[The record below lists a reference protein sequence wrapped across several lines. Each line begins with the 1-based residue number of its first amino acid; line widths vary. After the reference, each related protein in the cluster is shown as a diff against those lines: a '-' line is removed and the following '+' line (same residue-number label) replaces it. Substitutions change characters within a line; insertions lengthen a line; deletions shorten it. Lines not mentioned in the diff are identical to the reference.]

1 MLLVRVQLRRNY
13 RQNQQRARVFLF
25 SPKLGISENQWKEL
39 CLKKQVQTLP
49 GIVFTLIW
57 DQCLGTG
64 GGCGGEGTWEEG
76 QRRNPGER
84 GRNWKQSK
92 KSKKVR
98 GEVRGGKTKENYCLE
113 TCFKYHRRG
122 MLCTK
127 RGSHG
132 MNASLFGQDR
142 SSTAAKCQLMIKCVC
157 GGRFGGKHCG
167 FYGGFWKGVEW

>member
-1 MLLVRVQLRRNY
+1 MEGALPKEAGANFTWDSVHVNLRSVFGDGGWVRRRGDLR
-13 RQNQQRARVFLF
+13 
-25 SPKLGISENQWKEL
+25 G
-39 CLKKQVQTLP
+39 
-49 GIVFTLIW
+49 
-57 DQCLGTG
+57 GTA
-64 GGCGGEGTWEEG
+64 EESG
-76 QRRNPGER
+76 RER

-167 FYGGFWKGVEW
+167 FYGGFLEGGWMIMCPSPPEAAV

>member
-1 MLLVRVQLRRNY
+1 MEGVKRGSRSDEEQLDVLMEERFLSASSSAGITGRTNSELEF
-13 RQNQQRARVFLF
+13 FLF

-84 GRNWKQSK
+84 EGETGNRVRRARRWEGKSEVEKQ
-92 KSKKVR
+92 
-98 GEVRGGKTKENYCLE
+98 
-113 TCFKYHRRG
+113 
-122 MLCTK
+122 K
-127 RGSHG
+127 RITVWRHVLNTTEEECCVQREALMGW
-132 MNASLFGQDR
+132 MQASL
-142 SSTAAKCQLMIKCVC
+142 
-157 GGRFGGKHCG
+157 GRIGHQQQQSAN
-167 FYGGFWKGVEW
+167 WW